1 MCQSNVYL
9 LKNGQEELLMRDAA
23 LLKRGKEE
31 GELLLEGILGE
42 QKSVKARIKELQLME
57 HKIILEPLG

>member
-9 LKNGQEELLMRDAA
+9 LNEGREELVMEDVSVIRPVD
-23 LLKRGKEE
+23 

-42 QKSVKARIKELQLME
+42 QKKIKARFKELQLVD
-57 HKIILEPLG
+57 HKIILEK